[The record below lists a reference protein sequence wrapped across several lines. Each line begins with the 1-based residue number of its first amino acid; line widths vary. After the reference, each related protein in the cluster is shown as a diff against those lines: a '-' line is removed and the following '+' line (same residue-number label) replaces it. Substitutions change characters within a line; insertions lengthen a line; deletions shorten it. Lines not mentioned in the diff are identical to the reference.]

1 MYSVITEPKNTSLHS
16 REYQRLMKWFRRR
29 QHELGLDQLRD
40 GDPMD
45 PHHPYNQAFDVLCKE
60 AEQLWRSERNYWLSP
75 LQLSHAFFQMKDPI
89 QQDEFTA

>member
-89 QQDEFTA
+89 QHDEFIA

>member
-1 MYSVITEPKNTSLHS
+1 MYSVITEPKNISLHS

-60 AEQLWRSERNYWLSP
+60 ADQLWRTERNYWLSP

>member
-1 MYSVITEPKNTSLHS
+1 MYSVITEPENTSLHS
-16 REYQRLMKWFRRR
+16 REYQRLIKWFQRR
-29 QHELGLDQLRD
+29 QHELGLDQLHD

-60 AEQLWRSERNYWLSP
+60 GSSSGVVNEIIGIS

>member
-29 QHELGLDQLRD
+29 QHELGLDQLHD

-60 AEQLWRSERNYWLSP
+60 AEQPGVLKEIIGHPPCNSLTPS
-75 LQLSHAFFQMKDPI
+75 FK
-89 QQDEFTA
+89 

>member
-16 REYQRLMKWFRRR
+16 REYKRLMKWFRRR

-60 AEQLWRSERNYWLSP
+60 ADQLWRTERNYWLSP

>member
-60 AEQLWRSERNYWLSP
+60 ADQLWRTERNYWLSP

-89 QQDEFTA
+89 QHDEFIA

>member
-60 AEQLWRSERNYWLSP
+60 AEMLWRSERNYWLSP

-89 QQDEFTA
+89 QQDEFIA

>member
-16 REYQRLMKWFRRR
+16 REYLRLVKWFRRR
-29 QHELGLDQLRD
+29 QHELGIDQLRD

-89 QQDEFTA
+89 QHDEFIA

>member
-16 REYQRLMKWFRRR
+16 CEYQRLMKWFRRR

-60 AEQLWRSERNYWLSP
+60 ADQLWRTERNYWLSP

>member
-1 MYSVITEPKNTSLHS
+1 MYSVITEPENTSLHS